1 MFYMPC
7 EEKCVGSNLDVFE
20 EVLNKISC
28 ITYKYNATFSVNG
41 GDFNTDFRRKSPQ
54 TNSLL
59 RFIHSERLFSPSCRG
74 SATPDDIINYQNC
87 LNTNLQ
93 NVYVHP
99 VLTQ

>member
-41 GDFNTDFRRKSPQ
+41 GDFNTDFRQKSPQ

-59 RFIHSERLFSPSCRG
+59 RFIHSERL
-74 SATPDDIINYQNC
+74 
-87 LNTNLQ
+87 
-93 NVYVHP
+93 
-99 VLTQ
+99 